1 MPSDLDIIQRDVL
14 TNLQQLSLLQQLE
27 VLRLTE
33 NLVKESEREK
43 FDKKIKQLEQLDEWT
58 KSLVGL
64 IPTDDVTDESLK
76 RDHQNYLEQ
85 KYQ

>member
-1 MPSDLDIIQRDVL
+1 MSSDLDIIQRDVL

-27 VLRLTE
+27 VLHLTE

-43 FDKKIKQLEQLDEWT
+43 FDKKIKQLDEWT